1 MDWFTE
7 FYLEGTQVNK
17 EILNEIYLTKNKIL
31 NTEQE
36 IQKERMRIKGDRQ
49 RLEKVNQEDKET
61 ILSM

>member
-1 MDWFTE
+1 VDWFTE